1 MERQL
6 IRLFIRTN
14 EQTRSS
20 LLLSSVTLVVA
31 YLWQFVKAFTR
42 TWISGEKTG
51 VMVLRL
57 ALGLSDNTRPCVQLG
72 RLNVIDVNSTN
83 IYKKFTFPLYYSV
96 AIYRGRREADLP
108 ERAPGRLDVV
118 LLQGADHPIRGVE
131 LDQAR

>member
-20 LLLSSVTLVVA
+20 LLLSSVTLVVVA

-42 TWISGEKTG
+42 RWISGEKAG

-57 ALGLSDNTRPCVQLG
+57 ALGLSDSVTPCDQLCRFNTQGLSKRLRPGCV
-72 RLNVIDVNSTN
+72 NAAV
-83 IYKKFTFPLYYSV
+83 
-96 AIYRGRREADLP
+96 
-108 ERAPGRLDVV
+108 
-118 LLQGADHPIRGVE
+118 
-131 LDQAR
+131 

>member
-42 TWISGEKTG
+42 RWISGEKAG

-57 ALGLSDNTRPCVQLG
+57 ALGLSDNVRSCEHLS
-72 RLNVIDVNSTN
+72 RFNVM
-83 IYKKFTFPLYYSV
+83 
-96 AIYRGRREADLP
+96 
-108 ERAPGRLDVV
+108 
-118 LLQGADHPIRGVE
+118 
-131 LDQAR
+131 